1 MTVVIRGGQTK
12 LRKLFSFVA
21 SAGLHGAVVTWM
33 MLGPSLAAPEP
44 RKSIYEQ
51 EIQPNEKKIVWYSL
65 KEKLPDI
72 SPTDAPE
79 DSRPPRARDLAKQ
92 TIVSGPKDDDGA
104 TQRIWMPAPQVVTPK
119 PLPLPNAIAVAAPK
133 IVKPFVTPPDVVQ
146 APKPEAA
153 LPDAPVLTAAL
164 KPLPIDAAGAKPKAL
179 PFQAPLEK
187 QVSKPAPVLPEAPKV
202 AAALPTKTLAIEV
215 EGAKPKPLAFTPPPD
230 ARLQKQAALLLP
242 EAPVTAAIVEP
253 NALPFEAAGARPQR
267 RNYTPPAM
275 GVRRG
280 NDAPVALPSA
290 PEVAAAPATAAMGGM
305 KGVPRTFV
313 APPSH
318 PAPSGTAPT
327 VAADAPAVSGTL
339 GASGETTLAIAGLN
353 PANMRDVPPPPGSR
367 AAGFS
372 AGPVQRATGGMGS
385 ASGAA
390 LLGVPG
396 LLVRG
401 GEPDPQS
408 TLVAVNLRGPTASEN
423 LVAAARTV
431 TPMAPP
437 PAPPP
442 TANTPRITEAP
453 DPRLAGR
460 LVYSVAIQMPNITS
474 FSGSWLVW
482 FAEHD
487 PVPGAPPREMSS
499 PVPTHKVDPKY
510 IAAAA
515 AERIEGKV
523 RLFGVIR
530 KDGHVDGI
538 ALLHH
543 LDVRLDRSAAEA
555 LAQWVFEP
563 AQRNGRAVDV
573 DAVFE
578 IPFHLAPRATK

>member
-1 MTVVIRGGQTK
+1 MTVVIRGGHTR
-12 LRKLFSFVA
+12 LRKLLSFVA
-21 SAGLHGAVVTWM
+21 SAGLHGALVTWM

-44 RKSIYEQ
+44 RKSLYEQ
-51 EIQPNEKKIVWYSL
+51 EIQPNEKKIVWYAL

-72 SPTDAPE
+72 TPSDAPM
-79 DSRPPRARDLAKQ
+79 DARPPRARDLAKQ
-92 TIVSGPKDDDGA
+92 TIVSGPKDDEGA
-104 TQRIWMPAPQVVTPK
+104 TQRIWMPAPEVVTPK

-146 APKPEAA
+146 PPKPAPV
-153 LPDAPVLTAAL
+153 LPDAPNTAADL
-164 KPLPIDAAGAKPKAL
+164 KPLPIEAAGAKPKAL
-179 PFQAPLEK
+179 PFQAPPEK
-187 QVSKPAPVLPEAPKV
+187 QTLKPAPALPEAPKV
-202 AAALPTKTLAIEV
+202 AAALPTRTLAIAV
-215 EGAKPKPLAFTPPPD
+215 DGAKPKPLAFTPPPD
-230 ARLQKQAALLLP
+230 VRLQKQAALMLP
-242 EAPVTAAIVEP
+242 EAPAMATAAVVEP
-253 NALPFEAAGARPQR
+253 NALPFEGAGARPQR
-267 RNYTPPAM
+267 RTYTPPA
-275 GVRRG
+275 GIPQR
-280 NDAPVALPSA
+280 NDAPAALPNA
-290 PEVAAAPATAAMGGM
+290 PEVAAAPAAAAAGL

-313 APPSH
+313 APPSR
-318 PAPSGTAPT
+318 PAPSGGAPAI
-327 VAADAPAVSGTL
+327 AADAPAVSSTL
-339 GASGETTLAIAGLN
+339 GPSGETTLAIVGLN
-353 PANMRDVPPPPGSR
+353 PAKMAEVPPPPGSR

-372 AGPVQRATGGMGS
+372 AGPVQRSSGGMGAS
-385 ASGAA
+385 SGAA

-401 GEPDPQS
+401 GERDPQS
-408 TLVAVNLRGPTASEN
+408 TLVAVNLRGPTSSEN
-423 LVAAARTV
+423 LIAAARTV
-431 TPMAPP
+431 TAPAP
-437 PAPPP
+437 TPTPPP
-442 TANTPRITEAP
+442 TVNGARIAEAP

-482 FAEHD
+482 FAEHE
-487 PVPGAPPREMSS
+487 PVPGAPPTEMSA

-555 LAQWVFEP
+555 LGQWVFEP
-563 AQRNGRAVDV
+563 AQRNGRVVDV

-578 IPFHLAPRATK
+578 IPFHLAPHPAK